1 LLHFVTV
8 YCDFVLKKSTI
19 FEWIFKIFVPRGISM
34 EVLKISFQI
43 SGKNRRLSAQ
53 PMHDTS
59 FCICEDGC
67 DIDIAQG
74 QGQLQID

>member
-1 LLHFVTV
+1 
-8 YCDFVLKKSTI
+8 
-19 FEWIFKIFVPRGISM
+19 M

>member
-1 LLHFVTV
+1 
-8 YCDFVLKKSTI
+8 
-19 FEWIFKIFVPRGISM
+19 M

-53 PMHDTS
+53 PMHTS